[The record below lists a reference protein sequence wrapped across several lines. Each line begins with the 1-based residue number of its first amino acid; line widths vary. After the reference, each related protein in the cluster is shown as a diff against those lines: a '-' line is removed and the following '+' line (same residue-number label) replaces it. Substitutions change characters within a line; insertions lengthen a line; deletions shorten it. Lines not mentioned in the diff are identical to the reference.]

1 MRNIILRRIKMS
13 DQTDVEYFI
22 KVQRNMLMQVT
33 DLIYIKDYNT
43 KSKKVDAY
51 KLKVMEDLKA
61 IAKTIKVERK

>member
-1 MRNIILRRIKMS
+1 MS
-13 DQTDVEYFI
+13 DQADVEYFI
-22 KVQRNMLMQVT
+22 KGQRDMLMQVT

-61 IAKTIKVERK
+61 IAKTIKVKRR